1 MTSSS
6 LREAW
11 SRLIAHG
18 SFVLACHVRP
28 DGDCLGAALAL
39 ARVLRSLG
47 KDVTTVC
54 QDPVPEHYL
63 FLPESNT
70 IVRTSD
76 RRDFDV
82 GVVVDCDQ
90 PHRTGTAAELVN
102 SARTSARIDH
112 HLSGANYGDIQIVQT
127 KISSTSELIIE
138 LFEANDIAIDKHTAM
153 MLLTGIIFDTGG
165 FRYSNATSRTFQI
178 VSQFAAMGIRPSRLV
193 RAVFESRSL
202 KSAQLLGRA
211 LCSMQAAEGGAIVL
225 AQLSYSDYE
234 ELGVDDSDSEGIV
247 NSVAAIKG
255 PRVVMLLREAELG
268 VIRISLRSRDGFDV
282 SRVAS
287 AFGGGGHA
295 VASGCTIDGTLEQA
309 RTELISEVRRWM
321 ES

>member
-1 MTSSS
+1 MTHSS

-11 SRLIAHG
+11 SRLIAHS

-39 ARVLRSLG
+39 ARVLRGLG

-54 QDPVPEHYL
+54 HDPVPEHYR
-63 FLPESNT
+63 FLPESDT
-70 IVRTSD
+70 IVQTSD
-76 RRDFDV
+76 RRGFDV
-82 GVVVDCDQ
+82 GMVVDCDH
-90 PHRTGTAAELVN
+90 PDRTGDAAELID
-102 SARTSARIDH
+102 SAKTSARIDH
-112 HLSGANYGDIQIVQT
+112 HLSDADYGDIQVVET

-138 LFEANDIAIDKHTAM
+138 LFEANDIAIDKPTAT

-178 VSQFAAMGIRPSRLV
+178 VSQFAAMGISPSQIV

-211 LCSMQAAEGGAIVL
+211 LCSMQAVEGGKIVL
-225 AQLSYSDYE
+225 ARLSYSDYE

-255 PRVVMLLREAELG
+255 PRVVMLLRETERG
-268 VIRISLRSRDGFDV
+268 IIRVSLRSRDGFDV

-287 AFGGGGHA
+287 SFGGGGHV
-295 VASGCTIDGTLEQA
+295 VASGCTLQGTLHEA
-309 RTELISEVRRWM
+309 GAKLISEVRRWM

>member
-1 MTSSS
+1 MTRSS

-11 SRLIAHG
+11 SRLVAHN
-18 SFVLACHVRP
+18 SFVLACHERP

-39 ARVLRSLG
+39 ARVLKGLG
-47 KDVTTVC
+47 KDVTTLC

-63 FLPESNT
+63 FLPEAGT
-70 IVRTSD
+70 IAQSTD
-76 RRDFDV
+76 RRGFDV

-90 PHRTGTAAELVN
+90 PHRTGNVAEIIN
-102 SARTSARIDH
+102 SAKTSARIDH
-112 HLSGANYGDIQIVQT
+112 HLSNADYGDIQVVET

-138 LFEANDIAIDKHTAM
+138 LFEANDIAIDKHTAT

-211 LCSMQAAEGGAIVL
+211 LCSMEAVERGQIVI
-225 AQLSYSDYE
+225 AQLAYSDYL
-234 ELGVDDSDSEGIV
+234 ELGVEDSDSEGIV

-255 PRVVMLLREAELG
+255 PRVVILLREAEQG
-268 VIRISLRSRDGFDV
+268 VIRVSLRSRDGFDV
-282 SRVAS
+282 SMVAS

-295 VASGCTIDGTLEQA
+295 VASGCTIEGTLEHA
-309 RTELISEVRRWM
+309 RAELISEVRQWM

>member
-1 MTSSS
+1 MIKSS

-11 SRLIAHG
+11 SRLIAHN
-18 SFVLACHVRP
+18 SYVLACHVRP

-54 QDPVPEHYL
+54 QDRVPEHYL
-63 FLPESNT
+63 FLPESET
-70 IVRTSD
+70 IVQTSD

-90 PHRTGTAAELVN
+90 PHRTGSAAELVN
-102 SARTSARIDH
+102 SARTTARIDH
-112 HLSGANYGDIQIVQT
+112 HLSEADYGDIQIVET
-127 KISSTSELIIE
+127 KISSASELIIE
-138 LFEANDIAIDKHTAM
+138 LLEANDIAIDKTTAT

-202 KSAQLLGRA
+202 KSAKLLGRA
-211 LCSMQAAEGGAIVL
+211 LCSMQAVEKGKIVV
-225 AQLSYSDYE
+225 AQLAYSDYL

-255 PRVVMLLREAELG
+255 PRVVMLLREAEPEI
-268 VIRISLRSRDGFDV
+268 IRVSLRSRDGFDV
-282 SRVAS
+282 SKVAS

-295 VASGCTIDGTLEQA
+295 VASGCTIKSDLEDA
-309 RTELISEVRRWM
+309 REALVSEVRRWM